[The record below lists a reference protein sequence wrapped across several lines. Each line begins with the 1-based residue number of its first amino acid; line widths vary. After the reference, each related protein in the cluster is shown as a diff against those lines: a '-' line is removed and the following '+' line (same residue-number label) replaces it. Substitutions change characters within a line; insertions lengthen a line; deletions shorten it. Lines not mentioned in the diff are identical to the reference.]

1 MKTIKA
7 KMVILLVICT
17 IISTVISGGLTLIG
31 MLNVSNQNAGEIMA
45 LECKNSS
52 QEINTTLSRVE
63 QSVDTLAELA
73 EQSGVWELR
82 LRKLQKQSMVS
93 VV

>member
-7 KMVILLVICT
+7 KMVICT